1 MMSPSIKPFNE
12 AKYKALMDGL
22 ECSEVLFSEIK
33 NDNEKYRFDS
43 EFFQKRFLKAYNIIK
58 SQPHSTIEN
67 EYCCLT
73 DFHANGSYEYIGRNY
88 KLLDN
93 KDYAYMVRTTDLE
106 ANDFVSNVKYVSKAT
121 YDFLSKS
128 KVFGGEVLINKIGSP
143 GRCFLMPKLNM
154 PVSLGMNLFMIRLKN
169 NATIDTT
176 TLWLYLNTTIGSTIV
191 KRKINGTVPLTID
204 KAAIKSIYTPCFS
217 DVFAKILNKMVIAAG
232 EKDEQAKEL
241 YAKAET
247 VLQSILRIDQ
257 NNSSNI
263 SIKNMSESF
272 LDSGRLDAE
281 YYQPKYDELLA
292 SLKKHSNQLLGGK
305 DGIVIIRKSIE
316 PGSDSYCDEGI
327 PFVRVSDVTKYGISE
342 PSIKLPCNVVAEPN
356 KLYPKENTILF
367 SKDGSVGIAYKV
379 EKDTEVITSGALLHL
394 TVKNPLEVLPD
405 YLTLVLNSPIVQLQA
420 ERDSSGAIIQHWK
433 PSEIEKV
440 VIPVLDIDVQMS
452 ISKKVQESFVLRHQS
467 EKLLKYAKQAVEIG
481 IEKDEETAMKWLKEK
496 GVEC

>member
-1 MMSPSIKPFNE
+1 MSPSVNPFNE

-43 EFFQKRFLKAYNIIK
+43 EFFQKKFLMAYDIIK
-58 SQPHSTIEN
+58 SQPYSTIEN
-67 EYCCLT
+67 EYSCLT
-73 DFHANGSYEYIGRNY
+73 DFHANGSYEYIAQNY
-88 KLLDN
+88 TLLDN

-106 ANDFVSNVKYVSKAT
+106 ANDFVNNVKYVSKST

-143 GRCFLMPKLNM
+143 GRSFLMPNLNM

-169 NATIDTT
+169 DATIDTT
-176 TLWLYLNTTIGSTIV
+176 TLWLYLNTSIGSTIV

-204 KAAIKSIYTPCFS
+204 KAAIKSIYIPCFS
-217 DVFAKILNKMVIAAG
+217 NVFRNILIKMVKAAN
-232 EKDEQAKEL
+232 EKDKQAKES
-241 YAKAET
+241 YVKAEN
-247 VLQSILRIDQ
+247 ILRNILEIDQ

-281 YYQPKYDELLA
+281 YYQPKYDELFT
-292 SLKKHSNQLLGGK
+292 SLKKHTTQLLGGN
-305 DGIVIIRKSIE
+305 DGIVIIKKSIE
-316 PGSDSYCDEGI
+316 PGSDSYCNEGI

-342 PSIKLPCNVVAEPN
+342 PSIKLPRNIVAEPY
-356 KLYPKENTILF
+356 KLYPKRNTILF
-367 SKDGSVGIAYKV
+367 SKDGSVGIAYKM

-394 TVKNPLEVLPD
+394 TVKNPLEILPD

-420 ERDSSGAIIQHWK
+420 ERDSNGAIIQHWK
-433 PSEIEKV
+433 PSDIEN
-440 VIPVLDIDVQMS
+440 VIIPILDIETQREIAS
-452 ISKKVQESFVLRHQS
+452 KVQDSFALRRKS
-467 EKLLKYAKQAVEIG
+467 EQLLENAKQAVELAIG
-481 IEKDEETAMKWLKEK
+481 LGEEKAMEWLKGKNAE
-496 GVEC
+496 V